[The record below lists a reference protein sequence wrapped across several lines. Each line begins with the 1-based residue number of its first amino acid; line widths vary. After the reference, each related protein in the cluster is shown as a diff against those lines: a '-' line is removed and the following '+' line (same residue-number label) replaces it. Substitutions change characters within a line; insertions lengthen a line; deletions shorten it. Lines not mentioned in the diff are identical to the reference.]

1 MKSLTQEQINETVEY
16 FDSFINKV
24 VSEQIEGI
32 QPMDLIMHY
41 NILRNIMSQYNV
53 GPDLKK

>member
-1 MKSLTQEQINETVEY
+1 MKSLTPEQINETVEY

-41 NILRNIMSQYNV
+41 NILRNIMSQYSV